1 MVANNLNDKYFM
13 KKIIFSL
20 SLVIVSVFFFSGS
33 NAEASYWSIPQNTMS
48 APFNYPY
55 YYTGNYNYN
64 YSNQNYYP
72 NQYPNQGYG
81 YPNYYN
87 QSGIQVETI
96 DAESV
101 EDEYAVLRGVLTFNN
116 TNFARVWFEYGDDED
131 YLDYETQRVLVNKTY
146 TPVILNMEV
155 EDLDKDQEYFY
166 RIIAEDQNG
175 RISTGEIVEFFTD
188 DNGDSDDETPD
199 VETEDV
205 SNIDYNSAEIEG
217 SVDMNEFENGLV
229 FFIYGQDEDLLD
241 EVQDEYDTYSD
252 IDEEGDDLQ
261 KVEVDDGLDD
271 NDSYQEEITG
281 LEEDTEY
288 FYAMCVQY
296 EDEDGD
302 DVLQCGDIES
312 FDTDSE

>member
-1 MVANNLNDKYFM
+1 M
-13 KKIIFSL
+13 KKAFIILL
-20 SLVIVSVFFFSGS
+20 SFFALFTVSGI
-33 NAEASYWSIPQNTMS
+33 NAEASYWSTPQNSMS

-55 YYTGNYNYN
+55 YYGSNYSYNYN

-72 NQYPNQGYG
+72 YQYPNQGYG

-87 QSGIQVETI
+87 QSGIRVETI
-96 DAESV
+96 DADSV

-131 YLDYETQRVLVNKTY
+131 YLDNETERVLVNKTY

-166 RIIAEDQNG
+166 RIVAEDQSG
-175 RISTGEIVEFFTD
+175 RISFGEIVEFFTD
-188 DNGDSDDETPD
+188 DNRDDSDDETPD

-205 SNIDYNSAEIEG
+205 SNIDFNSAEIEG
-217 SVDMNEFENGLV
+217 SVDMNEFEDGLV
-229 FFIYGQDEDLLD
+229 FFIYGQDEDLLA
-241 EVQDEYDTYSD
+241 EVEDEYDTYSD
-252 IDEEGDDLQ
+252 IEEEGDDLQ

-271 NDSYQEEITG
+271 EDTYQEEITG

-288 FYAMCVQY
+288 FYAICVQY

-302 DVLQCGDIES
+302 DVLVCGDIES